1 MVKEKKL
8 PEMET
13 ILHNI
18 FKELKGKFGLNP
30 EQAFGMFDYK
40 DTGRCTTAEFKRV
53 LTTMFP
59 EVISEPAEIELLMRL
74 APLAQGEDGVNYKE
88 LCKFLDKRF
97 VRSFKYVKDKAVG
110 GADEAGGDGD
120 ALHSHRNKSP
130 VETELERPLTKCATL
145 NYILRKAAELQ
156 ILLFGV

>member
-110 GADEAGGDGD
+110 GADEAG
-120 ALHSHRNKSP
+120 LLP
-130 VETELERPLTKCATL
+130 VPES
-145 NYILRKAAELQ
+145 
-156 ILLFGV
+156 